1 MKLAEA
7 LLLRSDLQKRLEQL
21 KQRLLRNARVQQGD
35 EPPEAP
41 DQLVEAYEEASA
53 ELERLI
59 RQINRTNLA
68 TEIDS
73 GFTVTDALARR
84 DVLRL
89 RADAYRDLARAAS
102 VSQDRY
108 LRSELKFVS
117 TVDVRA
123 VQQRADDL
131 SRELREL
138 DAKVQAANWQR
149 DLME

>member
-21 KQRLLRNARVQQGD
+21 KSRLLRNARVQQGD
-35 EPPEAP
+35 EPSEAP
-41 DQLVEAYEEASA
+41 DRLIEAYEEASA

-59 RQINRTNLA
+59 RLINRTNLSV
-68 TEIDS
+68 EIAP
-73 GFTVTDALARR
+73 GFTLTDALARR

-89 RADAYRDLARAAS
+89 RADTYRELARAAS

-108 LRSELKFVS
+108 LRSEVKFVS
-117 TVDVRA
+117 TVEVRA

-138 DAKVQAANWQR
+138 DARVQETNWQY